1 MYNSEL
7 NKTRLIDKVG
17 LAGALTGVRHAPLEA
32 GDVLG
37 AGDLLRQYAGAHH
50 GVRLKAGTELPLDG
64 DVDDAGEVDQSPP
77 ALSR

>member
-37 AGDLLRQYAGAHH
+37 AGDLLRQHAGAHH
-50 GVRLKAGTELPLDG
+50 GVRLKAGTEFPLDG
-64 DVDDAGEVDQSPP
+64 DVDDAGEVDQSH
-77 ALSR
+77 LNCLC